1 MVSKETQE
9 KAQKQRDKAT
19 AKAKA
24 AKEVKAKPEK
34 APRPDLVI
42 FAFRLTKEQRDT
54 IHAAAGP
61 AKASQFVLN
70 AALAAAAKK

>member
-9 KAQKQRDKAT
+9 KAQRQRDKAV

-24 AKEVKAKPEK
+24 VKAKPEK